1 MASKL
6 YVGGLPYSTTSE
18 ELREQF
24 AGFGS
29 VVSATVI
36 TDRFSGQSRGFGF
49 VEMST
54 QEEAK
59 AAVAKL
65 DGQPFGGRRLKV
77 EMASPQAV
85 HSDRSRKATVG
96 GGPRRSSR
104 W

>member
-24 AGFGS
+24 ARCGT
-29 VVSATVI
+29 VVSANVI

-54 QEEAK
+54 QDEAK
-59 AAVAKL
+59 ATIAKL

-77 EMASPQAV
+77 EMASPQAARN
-85 HSDRSRKATVG
+85 DGFRKDPVG

>member
-6 YVGGLPYSTTSE
+6 FVGGLPYSTTSE

-24 AGFGS
+24 GRCGT
-29 VVSATVI
+29 VVSADVI

-54 QEEAK
+54 QDEAK
-59 AAVAKL
+59 AAIAKL

-77 EMASPQAV
+77 EMASPQAART
-85 HSDRSRKATVG
+85 DRPGKVTVG
-96 GGPRRSSR
+96 GGPSRPRR